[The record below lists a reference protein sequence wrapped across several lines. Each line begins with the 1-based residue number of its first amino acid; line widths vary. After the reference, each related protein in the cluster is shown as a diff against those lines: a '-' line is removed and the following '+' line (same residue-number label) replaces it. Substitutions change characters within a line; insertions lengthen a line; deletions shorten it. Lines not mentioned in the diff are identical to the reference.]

1 MPQLDFTVWSLS
13 VIFTAVAIFVGVSA
27 YHLDSEFDW
36 ELGMLQT
43 NSFKGVGL
51 FVASPLDQFGDSLF
65 WGIGTLLIA
74 TLVIET
80 FLDGIVGRNSL
91 TADEVVSDALDT
103 VGRGPA
109 NIDLE
114 TDPNGATFVGI
125 AAANVAGLMPYLE
138 TSTASVAATFTAAFA
153 MFVGLNL
160 IAFAIKKIPLTSH
173 AMPAGIPL
181 VIGPFLIAIEIVSY
195 AARGLSLGIRLF
207 ANMTAGHALLKILAS
222 FTWSFTKVAGL
233 SLIIFIPWAA
243 VATVTGLEIVI
254 ALLQAYVFATL
265 SAIYL
270 DDVLSASH

>member
-1 MPQLDFTVWSLS
+1 
-13 VIFTAVAIFVGVSA
+13 
-27 YHLDSEFDW
+27 
-36 ELGMLQT
+36 
-43 NSFKGVGL
+43 
-51 FVASPLDQFGDSLF
+51 
-65 WGIGTLLIA
+65 LLIA

-80 FLDGIVGRNSL
+80 ALDGLVGRNSL
-91 TADEVVSDALDT
+91 TGDEVLADGLDM

-109 NIDLE
+109 NVDLE

-125 AAANVAGLMPYLE
+125 AAANVAGLLPYLE
-138 TSTASVAATFTAAFA
+138 TSTASVAATFTAAFS
-153 MFVGLNL
+153 MFIGLNL
-160 IAFAIKKIPLTSH
+160 IAFAIKKIPLVSH

-181 VIGPFLIAIEIVSY
+181 VIAPFLIAIEIVSY

-207 ANMTAGHALLKILAS
+207 ATMTAGHALLKILAS

-233 SLIIFIPWAA
+233 SLIIFVPWAA